1 MTRTIRLACYTC
13 DREDLDGILK
23 IPSDW
28 IDVLDVQSH
37 EESRR
42 PVDFDDQTRAASEW
56 YTHLGT
62 CPDCQQE
69 ELTNE

>member
-1 MTRTIRLACYTC
+1 MTGKIRLACYAC
-13 DREDLDGILK
+13 DREDFDDINE

-28 IDVLDVQSH
+28 TDVDEVQSL

-42 PVDFDDQTRAASEW
+42 PVEFDDQKRSPCEW